1 MLAPIRKQLSD
12 ANASDGDL
20 ANTIVTNCI
29 TVHSAYSRVS
39 SNPMPC
45 PRLSLS
51 LVIERPTIHVVVD
64 TVIKDGYHVLP
75 PLDTRIPGA
84 FTLRVFAYVS
94 QLALGHYHRRL
105 PHGKQAD

>member
-51 LVIERPTIHVVVD
+51 NGIERMFTVKVVCSFVSD
-64 TVIKDGYHVLP
+64 RYHVLP
-75 PLDTRIPGA
+75 PLDTRIPRA
-84 FTLRVFAYVS
+84 FSLWVIACVS
-94 QLALGHYHRRL
+94 QPVLGHYHRRL